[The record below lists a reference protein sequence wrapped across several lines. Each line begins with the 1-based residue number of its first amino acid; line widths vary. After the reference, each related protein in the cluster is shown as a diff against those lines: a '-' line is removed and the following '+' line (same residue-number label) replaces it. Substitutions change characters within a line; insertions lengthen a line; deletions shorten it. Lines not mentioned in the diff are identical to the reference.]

1 MLLIIPCP
9 ADAIRVLTQ
18 HVERVRLE
26 DCCLRQQG
34 FLDIQRESGREVLQE
49 SGSLGGGVVR
59 LHLPGVV
66 RLAGVSPPWP
76 LQRRQGL
83 YQVSSPMQ
91 THSVLFTVSPL
102 LMEGSVL
109 GYIFLF
115 FEFETN

>member
-1 MLLIIPCP
+1 MLLTIPCP

-26 DCCLRQQG
+26 GCRLRQQG

-66 RLAGVSPPWP
+66 RLARVSPPWP

-83 YQVSSPMQ
+83 YQVSSPICKPTPFYLRFPLFSWQ
-91 THSVLFTVSPL
+91 CARLYILVL
-102 LMEGSVL
+102 
-109 GYIFLF
+109 
-115 FEFETN
+115 